1 MRILLKHLAV
11 GSLLLLGA
19 AACTDLEVVNQNDAD
34 AERALATAGDVESL
48 IAGSYNS
55 WFSGV
60 YSYYG
65 PGMFLSNAAF
75 QHNAPWSNSG
85 MEEYARIPRVAT
97 QNNTA
102 DAEYNYFT
110 RPWFRSYRAIAALAD
125 GLRALDDPDIA
136 DELGAEAVAADRA
149 YGRFVQGIA
158 HGTIAALF
166 DQGFVVDETTDL
178 TEAQEPLPYNDLMD
192 VALGYLDEAISLC
205 SSSFTLPF
213 NYMQKDITNDE
224 LKRIA
229 HSWKARLEPMRAR
242 TPAERD
248 NEVNWTQVMNDV
260 RDGVQEDLLLYYDDY
275 GGWSWDV
282 IGYVSYPGWSQMA
295 YWIWGMADQSGNYQ
309 KWLDLPIPEKNV
321 TFPDGSNVLIIT
333 PDLRFPQGAT
343 KEEQRDN
350 QGRYFDIATPSQE
363 GDTWAKPERGVW
375 RWSWYKQHRGRD
387 YWFDEYFYQP
397 EILMA
402 EMNLLKAE
410 GLYRQGSLAEAAAI
424 VNETRVAAGLNATDA
439 AGTNTSCVPKLPN
452 GQCGDLWEMLKWE
465 KRAETSGYGL
475 FGANFYFDS
484 RGWGD
489 LWINTYLQLPVP
501 CGEMEVLQMLPCSNY
516 GGAGGEFT
524 AARSTYA
531 WKGEG

>member
-1 MRILLKHLAV
+1 MRILLQRLAV

-34 AERALATAGDVESL
+34 AERALATPGDVESL

-55 WFSGV
+55 WFNGV
-60 YSYYG
+60 YSYSG

-85 MEEYARIPRVAT
+85 MEEYARIPRVPT

-110 RPWFRSYRAIAALAD
+110 RPWFYSYRAIAALAD
-125 GLRALDDPDIA
+125 GLRALEDPDIA
-136 DELGAEAVAADRA
+136 EGLGAEAVAADRA
-149 YGRFVQGIA
+149 YGKFVQGIA

-178 TEAQEPLPYNDLMD
+178 TEAQEPLPYDQLMD
-192 VALGYLDEAISLC
+192 VALGYLDDAISLC
-205 SSSFTLPF
+205 STSFDLPY
-213 NYMQKDITNDE
+213 NYMQKDISNQE
-224 LKRIA
+224 LGRIA
-229 HSWKARLEPMRAR
+229 HSFKARLRPMVAR
-242 TPAERD
+242 TPAERAAVD
-248 NEVNWTQVMNDV
+248 WNAVIADVNA
-260 RDGVQEDLLLYYDDY
+260 GVDETLYLYYDDY

-282 IGYVSYPGWSQMA
+282 LGYVSYPLWTQMA

-309 KWLDLPIPEKNV
+309 KWLALDIPAKNV
-321 TFPDGSNVLIIT
+321 SFPDGSNVLIHT

-343 KEEQRDN
+343 KDEQRAN
-350 QGRYFDIATPSQE
+350 QGLYFDIATPSQE

-397 EILMA
+397 EILIA
-402 EMNLLKAE
+402 EMKLLKAE
-410 GLYRQGSLAEAAAI
+410 GLYRNGDRAGAAAI
-424 VNETRVAAGLNATDA
+424 VNETRVPAGLSATDA
-439 AGTNTSCVPKLPN
+439 NGTNTSCVPKLPN

-465 KRAETSGYGL
+465 KRTETSGYGL

-489 LWINTYLQLPVP
+489 LWINTYLHLPVP
-501 CGEMEVLQMLPCSNY
+501 CGEMQVLQMLPCADY
-516 GGAGGEFT
+516 GGPGGEFA

-531 WKGEG
+531 WPGEG